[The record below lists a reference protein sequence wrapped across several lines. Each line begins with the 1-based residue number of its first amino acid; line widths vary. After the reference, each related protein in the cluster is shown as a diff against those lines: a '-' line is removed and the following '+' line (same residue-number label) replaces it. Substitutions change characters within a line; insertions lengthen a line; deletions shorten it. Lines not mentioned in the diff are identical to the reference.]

1 MRRIIA
7 VSGPVSSGKSTLAT
21 NLKKSLGDVRV
32 FSTRELIREQL
43 GTESERS
50 ALQRAG
56 ERLDSKTNGAWIAKA
71 LAAKTA
77 RGEFDEEFVVVDSV
91 RIKQQVHGLRRA
103 FGSRVSHIHLT
114 APDDE
119 LSRRYKKRRGKAS
132 RMKEMASY
140 AAVRTNTTESQV
152 DDLTKVADI
161 VIDTNRCSPEDVLI
175 RTAAHLGVYSNDR
188 ERLVDVLVGG
198 QWGSE
203 GKGHVASYLAPEYD
217 VLMRVGGPNAGH
229 KVFRESTPIT
239 YYQLPSGSAECEAHL
254 AIGPGAVLN
263 VDTLAK
269 EIKRAKLDTNR
280 LHIDPQAMIIEQQD
294 IQFENAGLGGIGSTK
309 QGVGSATARK
319 VLRNAADP
327 PVRLAKEIPDL
338 NPFIEKS
345 SDFLDRTFRNG
356 RKVFLEGTQG
366 TGLSLH
372 HGDYPYVTS
381 RETTVCGVLAEAGI
395 PPSRLRRTLM
405 LMRTYPIRVGGDEP
419 SGPMGTPITVAEIA
433 RRSGLSSVKISK
445 TERTSTTNRPRRIAE
460 FNWSLLRQST
470 LLNGPTDI
478 ALSFT
483 DYICAQNQDAR
494 RFEQLTPETINFIG
508 EIERVAGAPVSLVVT
523 RFSHSSRSIIDRRH
537 WGSR

>member
-7 VSGPVSSGKSTLAT
+7 ISGPVSSGKSTLAT
-21 NLKKSLGDVRV
+21 NLKKSLGRVRV

-43 GTESERS
+43 GTESDRS
-50 ALQRAG
+50 ALQQAG
-56 ERLDSKTNGAWIAKA
+56 ERLDIKTKGVWIAKA
-71 LAAKTA
+71 LATKTA
-77 RGEFDEEFVVVDSV
+77 LGESDEEFVVVDSV
-91 RIKQQVHGLRRA
+91 RIKQQVHGLRMA

-114 APDDE
+114 APDEE
-119 LSRRYKKRRGKAS
+119 LSRRYKKRMGQAS
-132 RMKEMASY
+132 EMKEMASY
-140 AAVRTNTTESQV
+140 EAVHANTTESQV
-152 DDLTKVADI
+152 NDLKDVADI
-161 VIDTNRCSPEDVLI
+161 VVDTNRCSPEDVLV

-188 ERLVDVLVGG
+188 EQLVDVLVGG

-229 KVFRESTPIT
+229 KVFRKSNPIT
-239 YYQLPSGSAECEAHL
+239 YYQLPSGSAECEAQL
-254 AIGPGAVLN
+254 VIGPGAVLN

-269 EIKRAKLDTNR
+269 EIKRAQLDTNR
-280 LHIDPQAMIIEQQD
+280 LHIDPQAMIIEQRD
-294 IQFENAGLGGIGSTK
+294 IQFEKAGLRGIGSTK

-327 PVRLAKEIPDL
+327 TVRLAKEVPDL
-338 NPFIEKS
+338 NPYLEKAS
-345 SDFLDRTFRNG
+345 GFLDRTFRNG
-356 RKVFLEGTQG
+356 GKVFLEGTQG

-381 RETTVCGVLAEAGI
+381 RETTVCGCLAEAGI
-395 PPSRLRRTLM
+395 PPSRLRRSLM
-405 LMRTYPIRVGGDEP
+405 LMRTYPIRVGGAEY
-419 SGPMGTPITVAEIA
+419 SGPMGTPISLAEIA
-433 RRSGLSSVKISK
+433 RRSGLSRAKLSR

-483 DYICAQNQDAR
+483 DYICAENQDAR

-508 EIERVAGAPVSLVVT
+508 EIERVACAPVSLVVT